1 MALRSHQ
8 LGNDRGAILVH
19 VAMSLLALMAF
30 SAFTIDYG
38 VLWSSRGQA
47 QNAADAGALAGAV
60 ALAYDNASDFTSS
73 GPAQQNALV
82 AAQTNLVW
90 GEAPDVLVD
99 TDITFPPCPPDSGGG
114 TCIRVDVHRTNSRSN
129 ALPMFF
135 GQLFGRP
142 FQDMRAT
149 ATAHVGGANASS
161 CMLPF
166 MLSDRWEDNFD
177 DHVDTST
184 YPERWQP
191 IGIDG
196 WSNNDHYQEPQG
208 DVYRPPYPGVTNPTG
223 WTVAGGLRPAAH
235 SARSSRH
242 VFGWMGGHR
251 AASRT
256 RHRSRG
262 LSGCHVELRL
272 QQHGCGHCRTEVV
285 TAPRRATPMT
295 RPFRWGS
302 TGCLSVKTGWVEG
315 PAEQGFRKAA
325 QVSRRLWD
333 RAG

>member
-1 MALRSHQ
+1 MSRTMALQSRQ

-60 ALAYDNASDFTSS
+60 ALAFDDASDLTSA

-99 TDITFPPCPPDSGGG
+99 TDITFPTCPPDAGGG
-114 TCIRVDVHRTNSRSN
+114 TCIRVDVHRTNARGN

-149 ATAHVGGANASS
+149 ATAQVGGANAAR

-177 DHVDTST
+177 DNVDTST
-184 YPERWQP
+184 YPDDG
-191 IGIDG
+191 ILGIDRLVEQRPLSG
-196 WSNNDHYQEPQG
+196 TAAATY
-208 DVYRPPYPGVTNPTG
+208 YRPPYPSVT
-223 WTVAGGLRPAAH
+223 
-235 SARSSRH
+235 
-242 VFGWMGGHR
+242 
-251 AASRT
+251 
-256 RHRSRG
+256 
-262 LSGCHVELRL
+262 
-272 QQHGCGHCRTEVV
+272 
-285 TAPRRATPMT
+285 
-295 RPFRWGS
+295 
-302 TGCLSVKTGWVEG
+302 
-315 PAEQGFRKAA
+315 
-325 QVSRRLWD
+325 
-333 RAG
+333 